1 MSAEKS
7 IATLVALLMLL
18 SGCQRQVASA
28 PDQSPRMYS
37 TDFRADESAISE
49 GGLWINGR
57 AVGLDWKD
65 VSTRSGLAFGNDPSG
80 HPHYD
85 DPTAIL
91 NGVWLP
97 DQSVQAKVHT
107 VNQNSDHI
115 YEEVEIRLR
124 TTISSHRNSGYEIN
138 FRCTH
143 DGTQYVEIV
152 RWNGRLGD
160 FTYLRRVNGG
170 PGLHDGDVV
179 RASIIGSVI
188 TAFINENQVAQAT
201 DTTFTQGKP
210 GMGFYLDGKAGLN
223 ADYGFTS
230 FSASDGAMVWRPS
243 QIAHLLGL
251 SFPPN
256 KSQRPPETKDLP
268 SLLHNP

>member
-1 MSAEKS
+1 
-7 IATLVALLMLL
+7 
-18 SGCQRQVASA
+18 
-28 PDQSPRMYS
+28 MYS

-143 DGTQYVEIV
+143 DGSQYVEIV

-201 DTTFTQGKP
+201 DTTFTQGNP

-223 ADYGFTS
+223 DDYGFTS

-251 SFPPN
+251 SFPPS
-256 KSQRPPETKDLP
+256 KS
-268 SLLHNP
+268 